1 MPTTIATIS
10 LNNDITSV
18 PVSVSATFNLT
29 KAGSSEGMDAMTS
42 KRKIYTSTNQ
52 VDLIPFGDAGGST
65 HNFVYISNAS
75 TVSTDFVTVTQTNAA
90 AGAGTEIIVEQIG
103 RLYAGDWMFIPWNA
117 ADNTQ
122 DIAIKPSTA
131 NEMPIEY
138 VLIS

>member
-1 MPTTIATIS
+1 MYFLPAS
-10 LNNDITSV
+10 
-18 PVSVSATFNLT
+18 
-29 KAGSSEGMDAMTS
+29 
-42 KRKIYTSTNQ
+42 Q

-75 TVSTDFVTVTQTNAA
+75 IISTDYITVTQTNAA
-90 AGAGTEIIVEQIG
+90 GGSGTEIIVEQIG

-138 VLIS
+138 VLIN